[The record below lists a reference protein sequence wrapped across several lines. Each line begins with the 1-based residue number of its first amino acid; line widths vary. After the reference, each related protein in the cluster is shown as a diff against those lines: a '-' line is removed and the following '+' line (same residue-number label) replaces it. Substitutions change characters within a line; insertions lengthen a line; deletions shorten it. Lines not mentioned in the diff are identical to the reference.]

1 MARATRSTVAQVEK
15 DKQGDSPSTASRGK
29 AASKKRKRS
38 SIAENDDQPAT
49 KQLRSG
55 DVSIKEETASQ
66 EPEDKLRE
74 DTLPTLQ
81 IAGDVPIDAADAQKI
96 LDILEMCVQLIWAC

>member
-1 MARATRSTVAQVEK
+1 MARATRSTVAQEK
-15 DKQGDSPSTASRGK
+15 DKQGDNSSSASRGK

-55 DVSIKEETASQ
+55 DVTIKEEAASQ
-66 EPEDKLRE
+66 EPEDKLRQVV
-74 DTLPTLQ
+74 LPQLQ
-81 IAGDVPIDAADAQKI
+81 ITGDVPIDAGDAQKI
-96 LDILEMCVQLIWAC
+96 LDILEMCVPSISPY